1 VNTVIISSLPIIIKR
16 LKTTLLTSGRLAKL
30 LMGPTLPR
38 PGPIP
43 AIQVAAELEAVTGS
57 TPVMTIITVPST
69 KMNRYNTTNE
79 RIEKGS
85 ISTFLMME
93 EPVVENP
100 EVDSKNASINEGIV
114 PLIRYGNVPNNE
126 KIIHDEVTA
135 RNPSLLLKFF
145 ESASLEIK

>member
-1 VNTVIISSLPIIIKR
+1 
-16 LKTTLLTSGRLAKL
+16 
-30 LMGPTLPR
+30 
-38 PGPIP
+38 
-43 AIQVAAELEAVTGS
+43 
-57 TPVMTIITVPST
+57 
-69 KMNRYNTTNE
+69 
-79 RIEKGS
+79 
-85 ISTFLMME
+85 ME

-126 KIIHDEVTA
+126 KIIHDKVTA

>member
-1 VNTVIISSLPIIIKR
+1 
-16 LKTTLLTSGRLAKL
+16 
-30 LMGPTLPR
+30 
-38 PGPIP
+38 
-43 AIQVAAELEAVTGS
+43 
-57 TPVMTIITVPST
+57 MTIITVPST

-114 PLIRYGNVPNNE
+114 LKIRMISKGFISFMFRLKYFEDTNIVRINFVP
-126 KIIHDEVTA
+126 V
-135 RNPSLLLKFF
+135 LLSSSSRQYHI
-145 ESASLEIK
+145 E